1 MFEDLKDEKNLE
13 KMMQECKIGYKLKFK
28 KAFNKIK
35 DESYRMKSSIYEMY
49 AYGLS
54 KNIIKKLRNSNIITM
69 EKILSFSDEKLK
81 KYLIQDYESY
91 SNTEFKKIRN
101 AIMRYKKDERVYIE
115 HKLYVLEKVT
125 FEEAINNV
133 NDKKSIE
140 ILKRRLNGE
149 TLEQIGK
156 DINLT
161 REGVRQRI
169 KRIVKTIKFTN
180 SRELSYIARK
190 YNWNVEDYCYVF
202 QVSPQLYKFLLLKY
216 GPIYSEG
223 SRFNDISEF
232 FKTELL
238 DEDQKTRLINR
249 IYKK

>member
-1 MFEDLKDEKNLE
+1 
-13 KMMQECKIGYKLKFK
+13 
-28 KAFNKIK
+28 
-35 DESYRMKSSIYEMY
+35 
-49 AYGLS
+49 
-54 KNIIKKLRNSNIITM
+54 
-69 EKILSFSDEKLK
+69 
-81 KYLIQDYESY
+81 
-91 SNTEFKKIRN
+91 
-101 AIMRYKKDERVYIE
+101 MRYKKDERVYIE

-161 REGVRQRI
+161 KSGVRERI
-169 KRIVKTIKFTN
+169 KRIVKIIKFTN

-202 QVSPQLYKFLLLKY
+202 QVSQELYKFLLLKY
-216 GPIYSEG
+216 GPIYSE
-223 SRFNDISEF
+223 SNRFNDISEF
-232 FKTELL
+232 LKTELL
-238 DEDQKTRLINR
+238 DKDQKNRLIDR